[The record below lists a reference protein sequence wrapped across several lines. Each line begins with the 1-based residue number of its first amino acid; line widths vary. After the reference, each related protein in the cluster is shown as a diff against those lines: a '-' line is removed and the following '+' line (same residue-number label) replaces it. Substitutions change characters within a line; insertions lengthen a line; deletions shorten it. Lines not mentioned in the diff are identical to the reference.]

1 MTDSEET
8 MRKMYGRLLNV
19 KKTNLGTIF
28 LRFGKRIDERAD
40 KSSRQVLREGTDT
53 HTHIHAHTH
62 CTLLYIYGLMF
73 KLCLITFIQLSFT
86 LTYF

>member
-28 LRFGKRIDERAD
+28 LRFGKRLDEKAASLAD
-40 KSSRQVLREGTDT
+40 K
-53 HTHIHAHTH
+53 
-62 CTLLYIYGLMF
+62 Y
-73 KLCLITFIQLSFT
+73 
-86 LTYF
+86 

>member
-28 LRFGKRIDERAD
+28 LRFGKRFDEKAD
-40 KSSRQVLREGTDT
+40 ESSRQVLREGTDT
-53 HTHIHAHTH
+53 HTHT
-62 CTLLYIYGLMF
+62 CTY
-73 KLCLITFIQLSFT
+73 T
-86 LTYF
+86 LHVIVHLWFNV

>member
-1 MTDSEET
+1 

-53 HTHIHAHTH
+53 HTHT
-62 CTLLYIYGLMF
+62 CTY
-73 KLCLITFIQLSFT
+73 T
-86 LTYF
+86 LHVIVHLWFNV